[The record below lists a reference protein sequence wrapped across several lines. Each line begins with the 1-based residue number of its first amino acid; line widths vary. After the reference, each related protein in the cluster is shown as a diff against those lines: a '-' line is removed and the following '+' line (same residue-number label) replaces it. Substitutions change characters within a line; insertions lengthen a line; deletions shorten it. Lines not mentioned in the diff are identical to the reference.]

1 MKIAVYQVDG
11 TKYNG
16 VQFPNIALMKISS
29 YHKSLGDEVEWYK
42 GHLFWE
48 EYDKIYASKIFN
60 FSEMPQITPNMVIG
74 GTGIDFYNKLPKEI
88 EDRLAAL
95 AAKTGRSKTYYARE
109 AILEYLDDM
118 EDIYLVL
125 DRLENPGRI
134 MTMEEVERELDLDD

>member
-1 MKIAVYQVDG
+1 MLAIR
-11 TKYNG
+11 
-16 VQFPNIALMKISS
+16 
-29 YHKSLGDEVEWYK
+29 
-42 GHLFWE
+42 
-48 EYDKIYASKIFN
+48 
-60 FSEMPQITPNMVIG
+60 
-74 GTGIDFYNKLPKEI
+74 LPKEI

-125 DRLENPGRI
+125 DRLENPGRR